1 MRRGH
6 PEGQGVGDARIPP
19 DHRMVALLAA
29 VAVYAGV
36 TIVNLVRLHPLEY
49 AAVNSLAGGVRG
61 AYERFELDYWSVAGT
76 EALRRLEHSIDSHA
90 PGLFEHN
97 PPSLVVCIRN
107 REYLAGIMTHRPW
120 KIEEDVTK
128 ADFVIETERS
138 RCAQPGYTLI
148 DEVKRADR
156 AFAWTWKRNSLP
168 DW

>member
-1 MRRGH
+1 
-6 PEGQGVGDARIPP
+6 
-19 DHRMVALLAA
+19 MVALVAA
-29 VAVYAGV
+29 VAVYAGIA
-36 TIVNLVRLHPLEY
+36 IVNLVRLHPLEY
-49 AAVNSLAGGVRG
+49 VAVSSLAGGVRG
-61 AYERFELDYWSVAGT
+61 AHEKFDLDYWSVAGT

-90 PGLFEHN
+90 PGPFERN

-107 REYLAGIMTHRPW
+107 REYLAGIMTSRPW

-156 AFAWTWKRNSLP
+156 AFAWTWKRSSLHG
-168 DW
+168 W